1 MPKLE
6 QIQDRDTLQQAALL
20 LERTVIRLQKENAT
34 LRAQIARLQGQ
45 IVDPQMELDLLREQ
59 LEAMKHELYGP
70 SSEKRPRPKEEPQP
84 AQDEP
89 PRRGHGPR
97 PQPHLPI
104 VVVPHTLPEEDRE
117 CTVCGG
123 HLDEMGSQC
132 EESEEISVVEA
143 SYKVVK
149 HRRQKYR
156 CNCNGNVVTAP
167 GPAKLIPGG
176 RYSVEFA
183 LHVAEAKYLDH
194 QPLERQVRMMGR
206 RGLDIDSQTLWDQID
221 ALARHLAPTY
231 EALCRKVLSAEVVLA
246 DETRWQLMGSK
257 GEAGRW
263 WTWCVA
269 SEEMATYR
277 ILSHRSAAA
286 AQRMLASYRGVIMTD
301 GYEVYRTFE
310 RAGPGVRLAH
320 CWAHVRRKFIEGED
334 GYPEL
339 SRVAVEQIGKLF
351 EVERKVPKLDPGA
364 TEPERERQR
373 ELCRRLR
380 EEESKPVT
388 DELLRWALEHR
399 NGVLP
404 KSKMGKAIEYM
415 LKLWNG
421 LTLFLEDPRVPLTNN
436 GAERALRG
444 VVVGRKNHYGSRSK
458 RGTEVAALFYTLF
471 ETAKLSG
478 VDPRNYVLEAARRAI
493 AAPAAV
499 PLPADI
505 T

>member
-1 MPKLE
+1 MQNLE

-70 SSEKRPRPKEEPQP
+70 SSEKRPRQT
-84 AQDEP
+84 DEP
-89 PRRGHGPR
+89 KPDEEKPRRGHGPR
-97 PQPHLPI
+97 SQPSLPI
-104 VVVPHTLPEEDRE
+104 VIVPHTLPEEERQ

-123 HLDEMGSQC
+123 HLQEMGSQC

-156 CNCNGNVVTAP
+156 CQCNGNVVTAP
-167 GPAKLIPGG
+167 GPDKLIPGG
-176 RYSVEFA
+176 RYSVELA

-206 RGLDIDSQTLWDQID
+206 RGLDTDSQTLWDQID
-221 ALARHLAPTY
+221 ALARHLEPTY
-231 EALCRKVLSAEVVLA
+231 EALCRKVLEAEVVLA

-257 GEAGRW
+257 GSTSRW
-263 WTWCVA
+263 WAWCVA
-269 SEEMATYR
+269 SQDMATYR
-277 ILSHRSAAA
+277 ILGHRSTAA
-286 AQRMLASYRGVIMTD
+286 AQKMLGGYRGVIMTD
-301 GYEVYRTFE
+301 GYEVYQVLQ
-310 RAGPGVRLAH
+310 RAGPGVTLAH
-320 CWAHVRRKFIEGED
+320 CWAHVRRKFIEAED

-339 SRVAVEQIGKLF
+339 SRFAVKLIGKLF
-351 EVERKVPKLDPGA
+351 EVERRVPKLEPGA
-364 TEPERERQR
+364 SEEEREQR
-373 ELCRRLR
+373 LELRRKLR
-380 EEESKPVT
+380 EEESQPVV
-388 DELLRWALEHR
+388 DELWQLALDNR
-399 NGVLP
+399 SRVLP
-404 KSKMGKAIEYM
+404 RSKMGKAISYM
-415 LKLWNG
+415 TKLWTG
-421 LTLFLEDPRVPLTNN
+421 LTLFLKDPRVPLTNN

-478 VDPRNYVLEAARRAI
+478 VDPGAYVLEAARRAI
-493 AAPAAV
+493 DIPGTV
-499 PLPADI
+499 TLPTDV